1 MEETRKVSSGN
12 NHRWS
17 LRGMTALVTGG
28 TKGIGHEVVEE
39 LARQGAR
46 VYTCARNEADLN
58 SCLQN
63 WEAKG
68 FQVSGSICDA
78 ASHEQRENL
87 MEIISSKFDGKL
99 NILVNNTG
107 INIRRKTEEFTPNEY
122 ATVMATNLESA
133 YHLCQLAHPLLKAS
147 ACGSII
153 MMSSVCGVVSV
164 NVGSVYAATK
174 GQPVFRLSRIKR
186 VCCMCLAG
194 ALNQLAKNLA
204 CEWAKDNIRTNSI
217 APWFIRTP
225 LGQTVPRAAAMVK
238 ELCYSFVSDN
248 EFELIVE
255 SSKYAFASIEF
266 EDQTGCPLA
275 VFQMTSCSA
284 ATRALPYSIGLFDY
298 EDNETCISSD
308 KKPYC
313 SGCTF
318 VFGPEFELIS
328 HSSKS
333 SIDPITSQD
342 EANDYLVVFVK
353 EQGNMFSFGQG
364 FNGFTKPTRN
374 TSDADKFRIRQDCY
388 LFSCFSGRWGGWHKG
403 ILQSNEKDMM
413 QPCRA
418 DGSSFLFGFVIFVF
432 FFLFLLFFLGPGEFK
447 QLELRS
453 ILF

>member
-174 GQPVFRLSRIKR
+174 G
-186 VCCMCLAG
+186 

-225 LGQTVPRAAAMVK
+225 LGQTA
-238 ELCYSFVSDN
+238 LDN
-248 EFELIVE
+248 KEFEERVISRTPLGRVGE
-255 SSKYAFASIEF
+255 VSEVAPMVAFLCMPVSSYI
-266 EDQTGCPLA
+266 TGQA
-275 VFQMTSCSA
+275 
-284 ATRALPYSIGLFDY
+284 I
-298 EDNETCISSD
+298 CID
-308 KKPYC
+308 
-313 SGCTF
+313 G
-318 VFGPEFELIS
+318 
-328 HSSKS
+328 
-333 SIDPITSQD
+333 
-342 EANDYLVVFVK
+342 
-353 EQGNMFSFGQG
+353 
-364 FNGFTKPTRN
+364 GFTVN
-374 TSDADKFRIRQDCY
+374 G
-388 LFSCFSGRWGGWHKG
+388 L
-403 ILQSNEKDMM
+403 
-413 QPCRA
+413 
-418 DGSSFLFGFVIFVF
+418 
-432 FFLFLLFFLGPGEFK
+432 
-447 QLELRS
+447 
-453 ILF
+453 